1 MNIVKENIDDLN
13 AVIKVKISPED
24 YNERYNTAL
33 KRYQKKVDMPGFR
46 PGKVPVDMVKKRF
59 GKHILVEEINDML
72 SESLH
77 KYIAD
82 NKIDILGNPLPK
94 DDNHIDFEHQTEFEF
109 QYELGLAPKMN
120 IELSPKEKYSYYTV
134 KIDDALVEKNVEYIR
149 RNYGQVIHPEIS
161 EEKDILIGDFA
172 ELDAQGNILA
182 GGVFKTTLI
191 AIEKVT
197 NDANRKKLIG
207 LKKDDKI
214 VLTDLSDDAAYI
226 FEILE
231 LPADKLKG
239 LSLQF
244 TLKTLSRIALA
255 DLNQELFD
263 KVYGAGKVNSV
274 EEFRNKI
281 VEEISIMHTSDS
293 DRKFMNE
300 IAESLMKKT
309 NLTLP
314 EKFLKKFLYLTNKEK
329 TSMEQVEKEYH
340 SYSDALKWQLIE
352 NHLLKTN
359 NITVSNEEAEKYVSD
374 LVKMNYA
381 KRAMPATEEQIKE
394 QVKKVLSDEKQV
406 RNTYDRLY
414 DQKLIELFKKTFTL
428 EKKELPFEEF
438 FKKPNS

>member
-438 FKKPNS
+438 FKKPNP

>member
-94 DDNHIDFEHQTEFEF
+94 DGNHIDFEHQTEFEF

-381 KRAMPATEEQIKE
+381 KRAMSATEEQIKE

-438 FKKPNS
+438 FKKPNP

>member
-94 DDNHIDFEHQTEFEF
+94 DGNHIDFEHQTEFEF

-438 FKKPNS
+438 FKKPNP

>member
-94 DDNHIDFEHQTEFEF
+94 DGNHIDFEHQTEFEF

-182 GGVFKTTLI
+182 GGVYKTTLI

-381 KRAMPATEEQIKE
+381 KRAMSATEEQIKE

-438 FKKPNS
+438 FKKPNP

>member
-381 KRAMPATEEQIKE
+381 KRAMSATEEQIKE

>member
-33 KRYQKKVDMPGFR
+33 KRYQKKVDMHGFR

-381 KRAMPATEEQIKE
+381 KRAMSATEEQIKE

>member
-381 KRAMPATEEQIKE
+381 KRAMSATEEQIKE

-438 FKKPNS
+438 FKKPNP

>member
-94 DDNHIDFEHQTEFEF
+94 DGNHIDFEHQTEFEF

-381 KRAMPATEEQIKE
+381 KRAMSATEEQIKE

>member
-329 TSMEQVEKEYH
+329 TSMGQVEKEYH

-381 KRAMPATEEQIKE
+381 KRAMSATEEQIKE